1 MKPSRSS
8 RREFLQ
14 GKAAA
19 RAISD
24 AAQNLPLPEAKE
36 GSAGGAAN
44 SAASRTPEPDSPNA
58 GSQSYLLRVG
68 RRAMACEFEILLGAG
83 PDSDGT
89 ELAVAALDLV
99 NRLESQLTVYRTTS
113 EVSRLNQTAFER
125 EVEVEPR
132 LFALLQLA
140 AEIHRRTG
148 GGYDITSGPLSKAW
162 GFSRRS
168 GRVPDESE
176 LTEALGR
183 VGSER
188 LLLDAE
194 RRTIRFNVPGME
206 LNLGSIGKGYALDRC
221 RELLEAG
228 GMTDF
233 LLHGGQSSLLARGSR
248 NSGGDEGW
256 WIGVRDPL
264 RPGGRLGLLRLH
276 DRALGTS
283 GTGTQFFYHAGRR
296 YGHILDPR
304 TGLPAEGVLSSTV
317 LARTA
322 AESDALST
330 AFYVLGPTAALEY
343 CRRYGE
349 MHGGLSALLVVPG
362 PRTGGAEIVT
372 YGLDEGDWR
381 PVKQ

>member
-1 MKPSRSS
+1 MKPSRSN

-24 AAQNLPLPEAKE
+24 AAQNLPLPEPTA
-36 GSAGGAAN
+36 GSAGGAN
-44 SAASRTPEPDSPNA
+44 SAGQPAVIGLAP
-58 GSQSYLLRVG
+58 QSYLLRIG
-68 RRAMACEFEILLGAG
+68 RRAMACEFEVLLGAG

-89 ELAVAALDLV
+89 EFAVAALDLV
-99 NRLESQLTVYRTTS
+99 DRLESQLTVYRDTS
-113 EVSRLNQTAFER
+113 EISRLNRSAFGR
-125 EVEVEPR
+125 DVEVEPR
-132 LFALLQLA
+132 LFELLRLA

-148 GGYDITSGPLSKAW
+148 GAYDITSGPLSKAW

-176 LTEALGR
+176 LAEALSR
-183 VGSER
+183 VGSQR
-188 LLLDAE
+188 LQFNPE
-194 RRTIRFNVPGME
+194 RRTVRFSVAGME

-221 RELLEAG
+221 CELLEAG
-228 GMTDF
+228 GLTDF

-248 NSGGDEGW
+248 NASSEEGW

-264 RPGGRLGLLRLH
+264 RPGERLGQLRLRN
-276 DRALGTS
+276 RALGTS

-304 TGLPAEGVLSSTV
+304 TGQPVEGVLSSTV

-322 AESDALST
+322 AEADALST
-330 AFYVLGPTAALEY
+330 AFYVLGPAAALEY
-343 CRRYGE
+343 CRRHGE
-349 MHGGLSALLVVPG
+349 SQGNPSALMVIPGNRAGTVEVVS
-362 PRTGGAEIVT
+362 
-372 YGLDEGDWR
+372 YGLDEADWR
-381 PVKQ
+381 PAKD

>member
-1 MKPSRSS
+1 
-8 RREFLQ
+8 
-14 GKAAA
+14 
-19 RAISD
+19 
-24 AAQNLPLPEAKE
+24 
-36 GSAGGAAN
+36 
-44 SAASRTPEPDSPNA
+44 
-58 GSQSYLLRVG
+58 
-68 RRAMACEFEILLGAG
+68 
-83 PDSDGT
+83 
-89 ELAVAALDLV
+89 
-99 NRLESQLTVYRTTS
+99 
-113 EVSRLNQTAFER
+113 
-125 EVEVEPR
+125 
-132 LFALLQLA
+132 
-140 AEIHRRTG
+140 
-148 GGYDITSGPLSKAW
+148 
-162 GFSRRS
+162 
-168 GRVPDESE
+168 
-176 LTEALGR
+176 
-183 VGSER
+183 
-188 LLLDAE
+188 
-194 RRTIRFNVPGME
+194 ME

-248 NSGGDEGW
+248 NPGGDEGW

-304 TGLPAEGVLSSTV
+304 TGQPAEGVLSSTV

-322 AESDALST
+322 AEADALST

-362 PRTGGAEIVT
+362 PRPGGAEIVT

-381 PVKQ
+381 PVKP